1 MQVFNTQVRPRK
13 LHFSKIRISSEQL
26 TISRLNILKNGGL
39 GLKKLFRITII
50 QSKFN
55 KTVVTVRTV
64 LKLSSKDNIYTL
76 C

>member
-26 TISRLNILKNGGL
+26 TISRLNKNGGL

-55 KTVVTVRTV
+55 KTVVTIRTV
-64 LKLSSKDNIYTL
+64 LKLPSKDNIYTL